1 MIIYEANETDFFNNG
16 LGTLPDATSA
26 LVTEERNGEF
36 VLDVIYPQQGLRSEL
51 LTKSRIIKA
60 DAGHELKDQR
70 FVIKKVTPTMDS
82 DGYIYLTVHAE
93 HVSYITADLGV
104 TPNLTLSGNATQA
117 LEQWQANLV
126 GGHPDIVVDSD
137 IISEHETNLDIT
149 KATNARQVLG
159 GVEGSIL
166 DTWGGEY
173 KFDNLHISLR
183 GQRGTTANTLISY
196 GRNLLTFE
204 QEDDITDTYT
214 SIYPY
219 ANVGLA
225 DGNNSKLVTVDGY
238 FVDSQYVD
246 RYPNRKLLPV
256 DFGSEFTDY
265 KIGSKPSESDTGI
278 YTTEAEIKKKLVELA
293 KQYIENNRI
302 GIPKVSTKITFADLS
317 KTSEYAPLEQVNL
330 CDIIPIRFEK
340 LGIDTTIKVTRVV
353 WNVLLDEYDS
363 IELGD
368 LRTTLGESISALES
382 KTTGLANA
390 VITAQS
396 TADNQNSIFRTN
408 GGTTEPVAKK
418 TGDLW
423 FKTDGDYQYMYQWD
437 GAVWREVV
445 NTKTTDDI
453 AKEVDQARVKMEEL
467 VKKAND
473 DTTIFRTEGQE
484 AAPTVKKKGD
494 LWFKADNGQTVMNE
508 WDGQKWHEIV
518 STKTTEDITKQV
530 EQAQADA
537 EALSSEVES
546 AKKQAQEAFAKAGFN
561 ADEINNVK
569 TATSEVTETL
579 TSTVRQTS
587 ELSESLKN
595 VASET
600 ASRYSTVSSELSGAR
615 DSLNAKA
622 SELASEVAS
631 NSANIT
637 KANSQLYS
645 QSEGL
650 AKVSQSATKME
661 QTMTDLSGRV
671 HTVET
676 TASETKE
683 ALADAKGNITTL
695 TKRADGTDTKIADA
709 QGRVQTLESRADN
722 WDLELSKKVDNTT
735 YNAGIQNL
743 GNQIN
748 LKANKSDLDGYA
760 TKAQLSVESDRI
772 TQQASAISSVT
783 TIANGA
789 NLKIDNLSFGGR
801 NLLDRSDG
809 QFVMGNGITN
819 TTWEN
824 GKAVLRYNS
833 ADVSRSSEILPQ
845 SADFGLQFP
854 VARGEQLTQSIY
866 LDTDANI
873 NFNNNFEF
881 SWFDFKDGHK
891 LVRANIDKIGQNTY
905 RLWGNYTWDK
915 NDSSN
920 LRIMDIANL
929 YKVVDFRNSGTYLAF
944 YHPQLELG
952 NKASDWSL
960 SQNDVQKL
968 ASKDTASQISQ
979 YNTGTV
985 QPIKGIANDALGKA
999 NTANNKIDGLK
1010 IGSRNLLKG
1019 TSDQFKTITAW
1030 GWMNAHTYSNYPY
1043 VDLSNFH
1050 TGDYLTYSVWVTNT
1064 SDVPIRAEIY
1074 CFDKNKGHT
1083 HTALSAVINPNNSN
1097 WLVVTMPIESN
1108 DRYARPSVITTSGQ
1122 IGSHIIRMREEMLTS
1137 GNVRLP
1143 WQPSDLDLPATIVT
1157 TVTETSNAKQII
1169 DSWGIHTEINSV
1181 KTETTGKIN
1190 EVNNWVSDVSGKVD
1204 NVNNKIDN
1212 LKVGGRNLL
1221 DNSSFAAVFDD
1232 STGFHTKWNLVNSGY
1247 ATWSFDSDV
1256 PFGSGGDRSLMVQI
1270 KSPGSDTARGI
1281 MYQSP
1286 IVKMNTEYTISFWAK
1301 ARANGMK
1308 IEVESNAKRAQFNL
1322 STSWQ
1327 KYEGV
1332 ITFQSDNRT
1341 LYIHNSQGGAVGQFL
1356 IFHPQLELGN
1366 KASDWSLSQNDVQKL
1381 ASKDTAS
1388 QISQYNTGTVQPIKG
1403 IANDALGKA
1412 NTANNKID
1420 GLKIGSRNLLKGTSD
1435 QFKTITAWGWMNAHT
1450 YSNYPYVDLS
1460 NFHTGDYLTYSV
1472 WVTNT
1477 SDVPIRAEIYC
1488 FDKNKGH
1495 THTALSAVINPN
1507 NSNWLVVT
1515 MPIESNDRYARPS
1528 VITTSGQI
1536 GSHIIRMRE
1545 EMLTLGNV
1553 RLPWQPSDLDLPD
1566 TIITT
1571 VTTTTNAKQI
1581 VDNSGIYSEVAKLV
1595 DTKVGG
1601 VTTQLNSYKHTVDD
1615 TGNKLRDVMGALK
1628 LDSNGNLTS
1637 NFNELIKT
1645 ASGVEERYTQLN
1657 GKIDG
1662 LGGGVNLARGTKRD
1676 LQNANVAGTWLF
1688 IGYNTSSY
1696 FNDLSSYQG
1705 KHITVRVWIERPTA
1719 DAWVQIYTNKG
1730 TIGGNHIKAGQSGYS
1745 TASGVIPT
1753 GITSWN
1759 IPIGGGAPTM
1769 SFGWKEFKIEL
1780 GEIATPWTPAFEDI
1794 STEISK
1800 TNETIKTV
1808 DGTVATVKNNLDKT
1822 KSIVTQ
1828 LSNLFG
1834 VNVGDSSISV
1844 TNGGVLVKGKQ
1855 ISIDGNTYIKD
1866 ASIDGAKIKSLDAG
1880 KITTGTLNAAKL
1892 NVINLNADS
1901 INAGT
1906 LSGAYLHITKDS
1918 YIDNASIDGAKIK
1931 SLDAGKITTGT
1942 LNAASVKVINLDANN
1957 IKTGTLSGNN
1967 LSLNLDDGTV
1977 SFKKGKIVS
1986 SNNKLILNI
1995 DDGSLAV
2002 GDASKR
2008 QGMMF
2013 NQGKMYMYDQGYF
2026 GNSTWNGNVYDWI
2039 LEMKKHPYAVLEY
2052 SSSFS
2057 GTSGSL
2063 FGGSGANFHSTS
2075 GVAIAYDKNVSQ
2087 TASAGTTSGIFDDW
2101 NPLDGHGVFINEN
2114 GIAMGAEDKLVSI
2127 VGGTSFRYG
2136 QQSIWNYKPTIL
2148 VGTNL
2153 WTDNVYDHG
2162 YNINK
2167 LTSDGSNIYMQASAL
2182 ITDTSAAIFNVKNGD
2197 VEFAIKGN
2205 DRNVIINA
2213 SGHTSNGLIVKG
2225 SQNITN
2231 WLGCQDLSV
2240 RGNKNSVV
2248 QTSQGW
2254 TKINAYE
2261 TAEYYFGDL
2270 GTAVTDD
2277 TSTVRIGI
2285 EPLFNETVNTDIPY
2299 QVFVTSYGEGYAW
2312 VAERGSNYFVIK
2324 SSVPN
2329 LEIGYEIKAKRKGY
2343 ENVRLEIDK
2352 HMEINK

>member
-1 MIIYEANETDFFNNG
+1 MIIYEANETDFFSNG

-51 LTKSRIIKA
+51 LTKNRIIKA

-126 GGHPDIVVDSD
+126 GGRPDVTVDSD

-166 DTWGGEY
+166 DVWGGEY

-256 DFGSEFTDY
+256 DFSSEFTDY

-278 YTTEAEIKKKLVELA
+278 YTTEAEIKKKLTELA

-408 GGTTEPVAKK
+408 GGTAEPVAKK

-437 GAVWREVV
+437 GAVWHEVV

-453 AKEVDQARVKMEEL
+453 TKEVD
-467 VKKAND
+467 KA
-473 DTTIFRTEGQE
+473 
-484 AAPTVKKKGD
+484 
-494 LWFKADNGQTVMNE
+494 KADAKV
-508 WDGQKWHEIV
+508 
-518 STKTTEDITKQV
+518 
-530 EQAQADA
+530 
-537 EALSSEVES
+537 LSSEVES

-561 ADEINNVK
+561 TDEISKVK
-569 TATSEVTETL
+569 TATSEVAETL
-579 TSTVRQTS
+579 TSTVRQAS

-615 DSLNAKA
+615 DSLTVRA

-695 TKRADGTDTKIADA
+695 TRRADGTDTKIADA
-709 QGRVQTLESRADN
+709 QGRVQTLERRADT

-783 TIANGA
+783 TIANEA
-789 NLKIDNLSFGGR
+789 NTRIDNLSFGGR

-809 QFVMGNGITN
+809 QFVMGYGITN

-824 GKAVLRYNS
+824 GKAVLRYNL
-833 ADVSRSSEILPQ
+833 ADVSLSSEILPQ
-845 SADFGLQFP
+845 NAAFSLQFP

-873 NFNNNFEF
+873 NFNNHFEF

-891 LVRANIDKIGQNTY
+891 FVRANIDKVGQNTY
-905 RLWGNYTWDK
+905 RLWGSYTWDK
-915 NDSSN
+915 DDSN
-920 LRIMDIANL
+920 LRIMDISNL

-944 YHPQLELG
+944 YHPQIE
-952 NKASDWSL
+952 KASRPSDYSL
-960 SQNDVQKL
+960 SQNDLQRL
-968 ASKDTASQISQ
+968 ASEDTASQINQ

-999 NTANNKIDGLK
+999 NNANDKIDGLR
-1010 IGSRNLLKG
+1010 IGGRNLLKG
-1019 TSDQFKTITAW
+1019 TSDQFKTISNS
-1030 GWMNAHTYSNYPY
+1030 GWMNAHTYSNYPF

-1050 TGDYLTYSVWVTNT
+1050 TGDYLTYSVWVHNT
-1064 SDVPIRAEIY
+1064 SDVPVRAEIY
-1074 CFDKNKGHT
+1074 CFDKNKAHT
-1083 HTALSAVINPNNSN
+1083 HTGNNYNDVINPGNSS
-1097 WLVVTMPIESN
+1097 WLVVTMRIESN
-1108 DRYARPSVITTSGQ
+1108 DWYARPSVITTLGQ
-1122 IGSHIIRMREEMLTS
+1122 AGSHTIEIREEMLTL

-1157 TVTETSNAKQII
+1157 TVTEVSNAQQII
-1169 DSWGIHTEINSV
+1169 NSSGIHTDINKV
-1181 KTETTGKIN
+1181 RTETTGKIDT
-1190 EVNNWVSDVSGKVD
+1190 VNSRVSDVSGRVD

-1221 DNSSFAAVFDD
+1221 NGSSTLKIVGQADSNVRDGTWRLSNFGNSTPLQNVTNELPPVVGATNTIKISPLTGAAQDKASLSKGTYTFSVWLK
-1232 STGFHTKWNLVNSGY
+1232 GTKGAKYHIQPFWNNTATYASSG
-1247 ATWSFDSDV
+1247 
-1256 PFGSGGDRSLMVQI
+1256 
-1270 KSPGSDTARGI
+1270 
-1281 MYQSP
+1281 
-1286 IVKMNTEYTISFWAK
+1286 E
-1301 ARANGMK
+1301 
-1308 IEVESNAKRAQFNL
+1308 
-1322 STSWQ
+1322 
-1327 KYEGV
+1327 
-1332 ITFQSDNRT
+1332 RT
-1341 LYIHNSQGGAVGQFL
+1341 LITSDWDRVSFTVDLKTDESVISTAYVYNHDNTNVLYMAA
-1356 IFHPQLELGN
+1356 PQLEKGN
-1366 KASDWSLSQNDVQKL
+1366 KPSDYSLSQNDLQRL
-1381 ASKDTAS
+1381 AHDDAAS
-1388 QISQYNTGTVQPIKG
+1388 QINASITPISTTVNQYTHTTDNL
-1403 IANDALGKA
+1403 ANKVTDIFK
-1412 NTANNKID
+1412 D
-1420 GLKIGSRNLLKGTSD
+1420 IGYD
-1435 QFKTITAWGWMNAHT
+1435 QEHHTFSEKFKTVVETAGGTKET
-1450 YSNYPYVDLS
+1450 Y
-1460 NFHTGDYLTYSV
+1460 
-1472 WVTNT
+1472 
-1477 SDVPIRAEIYC
+1477 RALE
-1488 FDKNKGH
+1488 
-1495 THTALSAVINPN
+1495 
-1507 NSNWLVVT
+1507 
-1515 MPIESNDRYARPS
+1515 
-1528 VITTSGQI
+1528 
-1536 GSHIIRMRE
+1536 
-1545 EMLTLGNV
+1545 
-1553 RLPWQPSDLDLPD
+1553 
-1566 TIITT
+1566 
-1571 VTTTTNAKQI
+1571 
-1581 VDNSGIYSEVAKLV
+1581 
-1595 DTKVGG
+1595 
-1601 VTTQLNSYKHTVDD
+1601 
-1615 TGNKLRDVMGALK
+1615 
-1628 LDSNGNLTS
+1628 
-1637 NFNELIKT
+1637 
-1645 ASGVEERYTQLN
+1645 

-1662 LGGGVNLARGTKRD
+1662 IVVGGKNLLDNSDGQLVMGYGIDNTTWTNGKATLTYNHDYSKTNKSSEILPQTGSRNQWYRVNKDEELTQSIIVETDATYNPNGVYQFTWFTSEFGHRLITANIDVLGTNKYRLWCSFKWDKDQSCNMRIMDIKNLTRV
-1676 LQNANVAGTWLF
+1676 LQ
-1688 IGYNTSSY
+1688 INTSGTYISFY
-1696 FNDLSSYQG
+1696 HPQVERGNKPSDWGMSDNDINKKIS
-1705 KHITVRVWIERPTA
+1705 
-1719 DAWVQIYTNKG
+1719 DAN
-1730 TIGGNHIKAGQSGYS
+1730 
-1745 TASGVIPT
+1745 AS
-1753 GITSWN
+1753 
-1759 IPIGGGAPTM
+1759 
-1769 SFGWKEFKIEL
+1769 
-1780 GEIATPWTPAFEDI
+1780 
-1794 STEISK
+1794 ISK

-1808 DGTVATVKNNLDKT
+1808 DGNVTTVKNSLDKT
-1822 KSIVTQ
+1822 KSVVTQ
-1828 LSNLFG
+1828 LANLFD
-1834 VNVGDSSISV
+1834 VTVGDSSISV
-1844 TNGGVLVKGKQ
+1844 TNNGVLVKGKQ
-1855 ISIDGNTYIKD
+1855 IHIDGQT
-1866 ASIDGAKIKSLDAG
+1866 
-1880 KITTGTLNAAKL
+1880 
-1892 NVINLNADS
+1892 V
-1901 INAGT
+1901 
-1906 LSGAYLHITKDS
+1906 
-1918 YIDNASIDGAKIK
+1918 IDNASIDGAKIK

-1942 LNAASVKVINLDANN
+1942 LNAAAVKVINLDANN

-1967 LSLNLDDGTV
+1967 LSLNLNDGTV
-1977 SFKKGKIVS
+1977 SFKKGMLSNSQGNFKID
-1986 SNNKLILNI
+1986 L
-1995 DDGSLAV
+1995 
-2002 GDASKR
+2002 
-2008 QGMMF
+2008 
-2013 NQGKMYMYDQGYF
+2013 NQGFISIKEPGKKNGILMDNGTFYLNDENGGLFGEIAFRPSYEMEFSASNIGELRILKDDYSKANNVSLEAKRN
-2026 GNSTWNGNVYDWI
+2026 GNSATTPSLWLQCNKNENESYFRLD
-2039 LEMKKHPYAVLEY
+2039 
-2052 SSSFS
+2052 S
-2057 GTSGSL
+2057 GRNSQLKTTTIIGKPNELSL
-2063 FGGSGANFHSTS
+2063 LSPKISIMSEETLVIHS
-2075 GVAIAYDKNVSQ
+2075 DKGLSL
-2087 TASAGTTSGIFDDW
+2087 TASEEMAI
-2101 NPLDGHGVFINEN
+2101 
-2114 GIAMGAEDKLVSI
+2114 
-2127 VGGTSFRYG
+2127 
-2136 QQSIWNYKPTIL
+2136 
-2148 VGTNL
+2148 
-2153 WTDNVYDHG
+2153 
-2162 YNINK
+2162 
-2167 LTSDGSNIYMQASAL
+2167 
-2182 ITDTSAAIFNVKNGD
+2182 SAAKGLRLNGVKYLSIDG
-2197 VEFAIKGN
+2197 G
-2205 DRNVIINA
+2205 
-2213 SGHTSNGLIVKG
+2213 
-2225 SQNITN
+2225 
-2231 WLGCQDLSV
+2231 LSV
-2240 RGNKNSVV
+2240 TGSKNAIV
-2248 QTSQGW
+2248 QTTAGW

-2352 HMEINK
+2352 HMEVNK

>member
-1 MIIYEANETDFFNNG
+1 MIIYEANETDFFSNG

-51 LTKSRIIKA
+51 LTKNRIIKA

-104 TPNLTLSGNATQA
+104 TPNLTLSGNAAQA

-126 GGHPDIVVDSD
+126 GGHPDITVDSD
-137 IISEHETNLDIT
+137 IISTHETHLDIT

-265 KIGSKPSESDTGI
+265 KIGSKPSESDSGI
-278 YTTEAEIKKKLVELA
+278 YTTEAEIKKKLTELA

-408 GGTTEPVAKK
+408 GGTAEPVAKK
-418 TGDLW
+418 VGDLW

-437 GAVWREVV
+437 GSVWHEVV

-453 AKEVDQARVKMEEL
+453 AKEVD
-467 VKKAND
+467 KA
-473 DTTIFRTEGQE
+473 
-484 AAPTVKKKGD
+484 K
-494 LWFKADNGQTVMNE
+494 
-508 WDGQKWHEIV
+508 
-518 STKTTEDITKQV
+518 
-530 EQAQADA
+530 ADA
-537 EALSSEVES
+537 EVLSSEVES

-561 ADEINNVK
+561 ADEISNVK

-579 TSTVRQTS
+579 TSTVRQAS

-600 ASRYSTVSSELSGAR
+600 ASRYSTVSSELSDAR
-615 DSLNAKA
+615 DSLTAKA
-622 SELASEVAS
+622 SELAKEVAS

-683 ALADAKGNITTL
+683 ALADANGNITTL

-709 QGRVQTLESRADN
+709 QGRVQTLESRADT

-789 NLKIDNLSFGGR
+789 NSKIDNLSFGGR
-801 NLLDRSDG
+801 NLLDRTKTLDKMEGNVSGGLRMSPSNINKGFYNGFTTSIVNAGQTSDYAEWG
-809 QFVMGNGITN
+809 VVVEPEETYTFSFYAKGERVDAFFYGPSNYIGVASSDVSS
-819 TTWEN
+819 
-824 GKAVLRYNS
+824 GGYRYNN
-833 ADVSRSSEILPQ
+833 D
-845 SADFGLQFP
+845 
-854 VARGEQLTQSIY
+854 
-866 LDTDANI
+866 
-873 NFNNNFEF
+873 
-881 SWFDFKDGHK
+881 DGHVNFSLTSEYKRYWVTWK
-891 LVRANIDKIGQNTY
+891 LKARTSDSQP
-905 RLWGNYTWDK
+905 LWKYVLLR
-915 NDSSN
+915 NDSGRGPSEV
-920 LRIMDIANL
+920 
-929 YKVVDFRNSGTYLAF
+929 YGW
-944 YHPQLELG
+944 QLEKG
-952 NKASDWSL
+952 TIPSDYSL
-960 SQNDVQKL
+960 SQNDLQRL
-968 ASKDTASQISQ
+968 ASENTASQIDQ
-979 YNTGTV
+979 YDTGTV

-999 NTANNKIDGLK
+999 NNANSKIDGLR
-1010 IGSRNLLKG
+1010 I
-1019 TSDQFKTITAW
+1019 
-1030 GWMNAHTYSNYPY
+1030 
-1043 VDLSNFH
+1043 
-1050 TGDYLTYSVWVTNT
+1050 
-1064 SDVPIRAEIY
+1064 
-1074 CFDKNKGHT
+1074 
-1083 HTALSAVINPNNSN
+1083 
-1097 WLVVTMPIESN
+1097 
-1108 DRYARPSVITTSGQ
+1108 
-1122 IGSHIIRMREEMLTS
+1122 
-1137 GNVRLP
+1137 
-1143 WQPSDLDLPATIVT
+1143 
-1157 TVTETSNAKQII
+1157 
-1169 DSWGIHTEINSV
+1169 
-1181 KTETTGKIN
+1181 
-1190 EVNNWVSDVSGKVD
+1190 
-1204 NVNNKIDN
+1204 
-1212 LKVGGRNLL
+1212 GGRNLL
-1221 DNSSFAAVFDD
+1221 KNSRGRFQPSGSKLDNFTVYKDTTAYLENGKTYTISAKAKDGLVFSSVHDPTKQSNKVTLWMVDAVWKYNIVVSDD
-1232 STGFHTKWNLVNSGY
+1232 KTDTVGTVFKWGSPTGTYQLRVNTYNADNSGY
-1247 ATWSFDSDV
+1247 AEF
-1256 PFGSGGDRSLMVQI
+1256 VQI
-1270 KSPGSDTARGI
+1270 QEGTRA
-1281 MYQSP
+1281 
-1286 IVKMNTEYTISFWAK
+1286 TE
-1301 ARANGMK
+1301 
-1308 IEVESNAKRAQFNL
+1308 
-1322 STSWQ
+1322 
-1327 KYEGV
+1327 
-1332 ITFQSDNRT
+1332 
-1341 LYIHNSQGGAVGQFL
+1341 
-1356 IFHPQLELGN
+1356 
-1366 KASDWSLSQNDVQKL
+1366 
-1381 ASKDTAS
+1381 
-1388 QISQYNTGTVQPIKG
+1388 
-1403 IANDALGKA
+1403 
-1412 NTANNKID
+1412 
-1420 GLKIGSRNLLKGTSD
+1420 
-1435 QFKTITAWGWMNAHT
+1435 
-1450 YSNYPYVDLS
+1450 
-1460 NFHTGDYLTYSV
+1460 
-1472 WVTNT
+1472 
-1477 SDVPIRAEIYC
+1477 
-1488 FDKNKGH
+1488 
-1495 THTALSAVINPN
+1495 
-1507 NSNWLVVT
+1507 
-1515 MPIESNDRYARPS
+1515 
-1528 VITTSGQI
+1528 
-1536 GSHIIRMRE
+1536 
-1545 EMLTLGNV
+1545 
-1553 RLPWQPSDLDLPD
+1553 WQPSDLDLPD
-1566 TIITT
+1566 TIVST

-1581 VDNSGIYSEVAKLV
+1581 VDSSGIYSEVTKLV
-1595 DTKVGG
+1595 DTKVGD

-1615 TGNKLRDVMGALK
+1615 TGKKLRDVMGTLK

-1645 ASGVEERYTQLN
+1645 ASGVEERYTQLS

-1662 LGGGVNLARGTKRD
+1662 LKVGGRNYLRESWVTNRNAPSATYDSNTKTWTVKLTADGGDAFGQGLRFTSAADRNLVIPYGQTAIISMEIKPEYNCQFGRDINNYPMSGSAWTGNDNDNRGESVVTP
-1676 LQNANVAGTWLF
+1676 
-1688 IGYNTSSY
+1688 GYNLIGGQWNKVSYTVANTSPK
-1696 FNDLSSYQG
+1696 N
-1705 KHITVRVWIERPTA
+1705 
-1719 DAWVQIYTNKG
+1719 TNKVDIYDSQSNFG
-1730 TIGGNHIKAGQSGYS
+1730 VMMKGQSKAQTVY
-1745 TASGVIPT
+1745 IRY
-1753 GITSWN
+1753 IMW
-1759 IPIGGGAPTM
+1759 
-1769 SFGWKEFKIEL
+1769 EL
-1780 GEIATPWTPAFEDI
+1780 
-1794 STEISK
+1794 
-1800 TNETIKTV
+1800 
-1808 DGTVATVKNNLDKT
+1808 GTVAGNYYPALEDTDATIQAVTSRVTTAEGTITQVKKVADGT

-1844 TNGGVLVKGKQ
+1844 TNNEVLVKGKQ
-1855 ISIDGNTYIKD
+1855 IHIDGQTV
-1866 ASIDGAKIKSLDAG
+1866 IDNGVIESAKIKSLDAG
-1880 KITTGTLNAAKL
+1880 KITTGTLNAA
-1892 NVINLNADS
+1892 N
-1901 INAGT
+1901 
-1906 LSGAYLHITKDS
+1906 
-1918 YIDNASIDGAKIK
+1918 
-1931 SLDAGKITTGT
+1931 
-1942 LNAASVKVINLDANN
+1942 VKVINLDANN
-1957 IKTGTLSGNN
+1957 IKSGTISGNN
-1967 LSLNLDDGTV
+1967 LSLNLDNGTV

-2002 GDASKR
+2002 GDASQR

-2026 GNSTWNGNVYDWI
+2026 GNSTWNGNVYDWM

-2057 GTSGSL
+2057 GTSGSI

-2087 TASAGTTSGIFDDW
+2087 TASAGTVSGIFDTW

-2136 QQSIWNYKPTIL
+2136 QYSIWNYKPTIL

-2162 YNINK
+2162 YNVNK
-2167 LTSDGSNIYMQASAL
+2167 MISDGPNIYMQASAL
-2182 ITDTSAAIFNVKNGD
+2182 ITDTSAAIFNVENGD
-2197 VEFAIKGN
+2197 VEFAIKSN

-2299 QVFVTSYGEGYAW
+2299 QVFVTSYGKGYAW

-2352 HMEINK
+2352 HMEVNKR

>member
-1 MIIYEANETDFFNNG
+1 MIIYEANETDFFSNG

-51 LTKSRIIKA
+51 LTKNRIIKA

-93 HVSYITADLGV
+93 HVSYITTDLGV

-126 GGHPDIVVDSD
+126 GGHPDITVDSD
-137 IISEHETNLDIT
+137 IISEHETSLDIT

-219 ANVGLA
+219 ASVGLA
-225 DGNNSKLVTVDGY
+225 DGNNSKLITVDGY

-256 DFGSEFTDY
+256 DFGSQFTDY
-265 KIGSKPSESDTGI
+265 KIGSKSSENDSGI

-293 KQYIENNRI
+293 KQYIENNRV

-382 KTTGLANA
+382 KTTGLASA

-408 GGTTEPVAKK
+408 GGTAEPVAKK
-418 TGDLW
+418 VGDLW

-437 GAVWREVV
+437 GAVWHEVV

-453 AKEVDQARVKMEEL
+453 AKEVD
-467 VKKAND
+467 KA
-473 DTTIFRTEGQE
+473 
-484 AAPTVKKKGD
+484 K
-494 LWFKADNGQTVMNE
+494 
-508 WDGQKWHEIV
+508 
-518 STKTTEDITKQV
+518 
-530 EQAQADA
+530 ADA

-546 AKKQAQEAFAKAGFN
+546 AKKQAQEAFTKAGFN
-561 ADEINNVK
+561 ADEISNVK

-579 TSTVRQTS
+579 TSTVRQAS

-622 SELASEVAS
+622 SELAKEVAS

-671 HTVET
+671 HIVET

-683 ALADAKGNITTL
+683 ALADAKGNITML

-709 QGRVQTLESRADN
+709 QGRVQTLESRADT

-748 LKANKSDLDGYA
+748 LKANKSDLTGYA

-783 TIANGA
+783 
-789 NLKIDNLSFGGR
+789 
-801 NLLDRSDG
+801 
-809 QFVMGNGITN
+809 M
-819 TTWEN
+819 
-824 GKAVLRYNS
+824 
-833 ADVSRSSEILPQ
+833 
-845 SADFGLQFP
+845 
-854 VARGEQLTQSIY
+854 
-866 LDTDANI
+866 
-873 NFNNNFEF
+873 
-881 SWFDFKDGHK
+881 
-891 LVRANIDKIGQNTY
+891 
-905 RLWGNYTWDK
+905 
-915 NDSSN
+915 
-920 LRIMDIANL
+920 
-929 YKVVDFRNSGTYLAF
+929 
-944 YHPQLELG
+944 
-952 NKASDWSL
+952 
-960 SQNDVQKL
+960 
-968 ASKDTASQISQ
+968 
-979 YNTGTV
+979 
-985 QPIKGIANDALGKA
+985 IANDALGRA
-999 NTANNKIDGLK
+999 NTANNKIDELR
-1010 IGSRNLLKG
+1010 I
-1019 TSDQFKTITAW
+1019 
-1030 GWMNAHTYSNYPY
+1030 
-1043 VDLSNFH
+1043 
-1050 TGDYLTYSVWVTNT
+1050 
-1064 SDVPIRAEIY
+1064 
-1074 CFDKNKGHT
+1074 
-1083 HTALSAVINPNNSN
+1083 
-1097 WLVVTMPIESN
+1097 
-1108 DRYARPSVITTSGQ
+1108 
-1122 IGSHIIRMREEMLTS
+1122 
-1137 GNVRLP
+1137 
-1143 WQPSDLDLPATIVT
+1143 
-1157 TVTETSNAKQII
+1157 
-1169 DSWGIHTEINSV
+1169 
-1181 KTETTGKIN
+1181 
-1190 EVNNWVSDVSGKVD
+1190 
-1204 NVNNKIDN
+1204 
-1212 LKVGGRNLL
+1212 GGRNLL
-1221 DNSSFAAVFDD
+1221 KNSRGRFQPNGSKLDNWAVYKDTTAYLENGKTYTISAKAKDGLVFSSVHDPTKQSNKVTLWMVDGTWKYNVIVSDDKTNTVGTVFKWGYP
-1232 STGFHTKWNLVNSGY
+1232 TGTYQLRVNTYNADNSGY
-1247 ATWSFDSDV
+1247 AE
-1256 PFGSGGDRSLMVQI
+1256 LVQI
-1270 KSPGSDTARGI
+1270 QEGTRA
-1281 MYQSP
+1281 
-1286 IVKMNTEYTISFWAK
+1286 TE
-1301 ARANGMK
+1301 
-1308 IEVESNAKRAQFNL
+1308 
-1322 STSWQ
+1322 
-1327 KYEGV
+1327 
-1332 ITFQSDNRT
+1332 
-1341 LYIHNSQGGAVGQFL
+1341 
-1356 IFHPQLELGN
+1356 
-1366 KASDWSLSQNDVQKL
+1366 
-1381 ASKDTAS
+1381 
-1388 QISQYNTGTVQPIKG
+1388 
-1403 IANDALGKA
+1403 
-1412 NTANNKID
+1412 
-1420 GLKIGSRNLLKGTSD
+1420 
-1435 QFKTITAWGWMNAHT
+1435 
-1450 YSNYPYVDLS
+1450 
-1460 NFHTGDYLTYSV
+1460 
-1472 WVTNT
+1472 
-1477 SDVPIRAEIYC
+1477 
-1488 FDKNKGH
+1488 
-1495 THTALSAVINPN
+1495 
-1507 NSNWLVVT
+1507 
-1515 MPIESNDRYARPS
+1515 
-1528 VITTSGQI
+1528 
-1536 GSHIIRMRE
+1536 
-1545 EMLTLGNV
+1545 
-1553 RLPWQPSDLDLPD
+1553 WQPSDLDLPD
-1566 TIITT
+1566 TIVST

-1581 VDNSGIYSEVAKLV
+1581 VDNSGIYSEVTKLV
-1595 DTKVGG
+1595 DTKVGD

-1615 TGNKLRDVMGALK
+1615 TGDKLKDVMGALK

-1637 NFNELIKT
+1637 SFNELIKT

-1662 LGGGVNLARGTKRD
+1662 LGGGINLASKTSKS
-1676 LQNANVAGTWLF
+1676 LQNANVTGTWLF
-1688 IGYNTSSY
+1688 IGHNTSSY
-1696 FNDLSSYQG
+1696 FNNLSSYQG
-1705 KHITVRVWIERPTA
+1705 KHITIRVWIEKPTA
-1719 DAWVQIYTNKG
+1719 DAWVQIWTDKK

-1753 GITSWN
+1753 GFTAWN
-1759 IPIGGGAPTM
+1759 IPIGGGAQTM
-1769 SFGWKEFKIEL
+1769 SFGWKELKIEL
-1780 GEIATPWTPAFEDI
+1780 GEVATPWTPAFEDI
-1794 STEISK
+1794 STEIAK

-1808 DGTVATVKNNLDKT
+1808 DGNVTTVKNNLDKT
-1822 KSIVTQ
+1822 KSVVTQ
-1828 LSNLFG
+1828 LANLFD
-1834 VNVGDSSISV
+1834 VTVGDSSISV

-1855 ISIDGNTYIKD
+1855 IHIDGQT
-1866 ASIDGAKIKSLDAG
+1866 
-1880 KITTGTLNAAKL
+1880 
-1892 NVINLNADS
+1892 V
-1901 INAGT
+1901 
-1906 LSGAYLHITKDS
+1906 
-1918 YIDNASIDGAKIK
+1918 IDNASIDGAKIK

-1942 LNAASVKVINLDANN
+1942 LNAANVKVINLDANN

-2002 GDASKR
+2002 GDASQR

-2026 GNSTWNGNVYDWI
+2026 GNSTWNGGVYDWM

-2057 GTSGSL
+2057 GASGSL

-2075 GVAIAYDKNVSQ
+2075 GVAIAYDKNISQ
-2087 TASAGTTSGIFDDW
+2087 TASAGTTSGIFDNW
-2101 NPLDGHGVFINEN
+2101 NPMDGHGVFINEN

-2136 QQSIWNYKPTIL
+2136 QQSIWNFKPTIL

-2205 DRNVIINA
+2205 DKNVIINA

-2248 QTSQGW
+2248 RTSQGW

-2270 GTAVTDD
+2270 GTAITDD

-2285 EPLFNETVNTDIPY
+2285 EPLFNETVNTNIPY
-2299 QVFVTSYGEGYAW
+2299 QVFVTSYGKGYAW

-2352 HMEINK
+2352 HMEVNK

>member
-1 MIIYEANETDFFNNG
+1 MIIYEANETNFFSNG

-51 LTKSRIIKA
+51 LTKNRIIKA

-117 LEQWQANLV
+117 LEQWRANLV

-246 RYPNRKLLPV
+246 HYPNRKLLPV

-265 KIGSKPSESDTGI
+265 KIGTKPSESDTGI
-278 YTTEAEIKKKLVELA
+278 YTTEAEIKKKLTELA

-408 GGTTEPVAKK
+408 GDTAEPVAKK
-418 TGDLW
+418 VGDLW

-437 GAVWREVV
+437 GAVWHEVV
-445 NTKTTDDI
+445 NTKTADDI
-453 AKEVDQARVKMEEL
+453 AKEVD
-467 VKKAND
+467 KA
-473 DTTIFRTEGQE
+473 
-484 AAPTVKKKGD
+484 
-494 LWFKADNGQTVMNE
+494 KADAKV
-508 WDGQKWHEIV
+508 
-518 STKTTEDITKQV
+518 
-530 EQAQADA
+530 
-537 EALSSEVES
+537 LSSEVES
-546 AKKQAQEAFAKAGFN
+546 AKKQAQEAFAKADFN
-561 ADEINNVK
+561 ADEISNVK

-579 TSTVRQTS
+579 TSTVRQAS

-600 ASRYSTVSSELSGAR
+600 TSRYSTVSSELSGAR
-615 DSLNAKA
+615 NSLNAKA
-622 SELASEVAS
+622 SELAKEVAS

-650 AKVSQSATKME
+650 AKVSQSATKIE

-709 QGRVQTLESRADN
+709 QGRVQTLESRADT

-735 YNAGIQNL
+735 YNAGIRNL

-748 LKANKSDLDGYA
+748 LKANKSDLNGYA

-789 NLKIDNLSFGGR
+789 NSKIDNLSFGGR
-801 NLLDRSDG
+801 NLLDRSKTLDRIENTINGGLLQVAPKKGSYNGFTTAIVDKG
-809 QFVMGNGITN
+809 QTN
-819 TTWEN
+819 SY
-824 GKAVLRYNS
+824 AVWGVVVEPEETYTFSFYAKGERVDAFFYGPSNYIGVAS
-833 ADVSRSSEILPQ
+833 SDVSSGGYSHDE
-845 SADFGLQFP
+845 
-854 VARGEQLTQSIY
+854 V
-866 LDTDANI
+866 
-873 NFNNNFEF
+873 
-881 SWFDFKDGHK
+881 DGHVYFNLTSEFKRYWVTWK
-891 LVRANIDKIGQNTY
+891 LKARTSDSQP
-905 RLWGNYTWDK
+905 LWKYVLLR
-915 NDSSN
+915 NDSGRGPSEV
-920 LRIMDIANL
+920 
-929 YKVVDFRNSGTYLAF
+929 YGW
-944 YHPQLELG
+944 QLE
-952 NKASDWSL
+952 KASRPSDYSL
-960 SQNDVQKL
+960 SQNDLQRL
-968 ASKDTASQISQ
+968 ASEDTASQINQ

-999 NTANNKIDGLK
+999 NSANDKIDGLK
-1010 IGSRNLLKG
+1010 IGGRNYLRESWVANRNAQSATYDSNTKTWTVKLTAGGGDGYGQGLQFTSAANRNLVIPYG
-1019 TSDQFKTITAW
+1019 QTAIISMEIKPEYNCRF
-1030 GWMNAHTYSNYPY
+1030 GWDINNYPMSGSAWTRN
-1043 VDLSNFH
+1043 DNDNR
-1050 TGDYLTYSVWVTNT
+1050 GESVVSPGYNLIGGQWNKVSYTVANT
-1064 SDVPIRAEIY
+1064 SPKNTNKVDIYDSQSTFGIVMKNQSKAQTVYIRYIMWELGTIA
-1074 CFDKNKGHT
+1074 
-1083 HTALSAVINPNNSN
+1083 
-1097 WLVVTMPIESN
+1097 
-1108 DRYARPSVITTSGQ
+1108 
-1122 IGSHIIRMREEMLTS
+1122 
-1137 GNVRLP
+1137 GNYY
-1143 WQPSDLDLPATIVT
+1143 PSDLDLPDTIVT
-1157 TVTETSNAKQII
+1157 TVTETSNAQQII
-1169 DSWGIHTEINSV
+1169 NSSGIH
-1181 KTETTGKIN
+1181 
-1190 EVNNWVSDVSGKVD
+1190 
-1204 NVNNKIDN
+1204 
-1212 LKVGGRNLL
+1212 
-1221 DNSSFAAVFDD
+1221 
-1232 STGFHTKWNLVNSGY
+1232 
-1247 ATWSFDSDV
+1247 
-1256 PFGSGGDRSLMVQI
+1256 
-1270 KSPGSDTARGI
+1270 
-1281 MYQSP
+1281 
-1286 IVKMNTEYTISFWAK
+1286 
-1301 ARANGMK
+1301 
-1308 IEVESNAKRAQFNL
+1308 
-1322 STSWQ
+1322 
-1327 KYEGV
+1327 
-1332 ITFQSDNRT
+1332 
-1341 LYIHNSQGGAVGQFL
+1341 
-1356 IFHPQLELGN
+1356 
-1366 KASDWSLSQNDVQKL
+1366 
-1381 ASKDTAS
+1381 
-1388 QISQYNTGTVQPIKG
+1388 
-1403 IANDALGKA
+1403 
-1412 NTANNKID
+1412 
-1420 GLKIGSRNLLKGTSD
+1420 
-1435 QFKTITAWGWMNAHT
+1435 
-1450 YSNYPYVDLS
+1450 
-1460 NFHTGDYLTYSV
+1460 
-1472 WVTNT
+1472 
-1477 SDVPIRAEIYC
+1477 
-1488 FDKNKGH
+1488 
-1495 THTALSAVINPN
+1495 
-1507 NSNWLVVT
+1507 
-1515 MPIESNDRYARPS
+1515 
-1528 VITTSGQI
+1528 
-1536 GSHIIRMRE
+1536 
-1545 EMLTLGNV
+1545 
-1553 RLPWQPSDLDLPD
+1553 
-1566 TIITT
+1566 
-1571 VTTTTNAKQI
+1571 
-1581 VDNSGIYSEVAKLV
+1581 SEVTKLV

-1601 VTTQLNSYKHTVDD
+1601 VTTQLETYKRNVDD

-1657 GKIDG
+1657 SKIDG
-1662 LGGGVNLARGTKRD
+1662 IVVGGKNLLDG
-1676 LQNANVAGTWLF
+1676 
-1688 IGYNTSSY
+1688 
-1696 FNDLSSYQG
+1696 
-1705 KHITVRVWIERPTA
+1705 TA
-1719 DAWVQIYTNKG
+1719 DFNSNYWYAANGSAKILDINGKKAVWSLANWEGRRYKG
-1730 TIGGNHIKAGQSGYS
+1730 TIQLEPDTDYTVSVYVRVNGKDGSGLSLGFYCNLDGNGD
-1745 TASGVIPT
+1745 
-1753 GITSWN
+1753 
-1759 IPIGGGAPTM
+1759 
-1769 SFGWKEFKIEL
+1769 SFGLFNL
-1780 GEIATPWTPAFEDI
+1780 GTL
-1794 STEISK
+1794 STEWKRVSLKWHNDNHHEMTIPRVEWSGDFTTGLGSAFTSELQLEKGNKPSDWGMSDNDIKQKVADANASIAK

-1808 DGTVATVKNNLDKT
+1808 DGNVTTVKNNLDKT
-1822 KSIVTQ
+1822 KSVVSQ
-1828 LSNLFG
+1828 LANLFD
-1834 VNVGDSSISV
+1834 VTVGDSSISV
-1844 TNGGVLVKGKQ
+1844 ANGGVLVKGKR
-1855 ISIDGNTYIKD
+1855 IHIDGQT
-1866 ASIDGAKIKSLDAG
+1866 
-1880 KITTGTLNAAKL
+1880 
-1892 NVINLNADS
+1892 V
-1901 INAGT
+1901 
-1906 LSGAYLHITKDS
+1906 
-1918 YIDNASIDGAKIK
+1918 IDNASIDGAKIK

-1942 LNAASVKVINLDANN
+1942 LNAAAVKVINLDANN
-1957 IKTGTLSGNN
+1957 IKSGTISGNN

-2002 GDASKR
+2002 GDASQR

-2026 GNSTWNGNVYDWI
+2026 GNSTWNRNVYDWM

-2057 GTSGSL
+2057 GASGSL

-2075 GVAIAYDKNVSQ
+2075 GVAISYDKDINVA
-2087 TASAGTTSGIFDDW
+2087 ASAGNVSGIFDDW
-2101 NPLDGHGVFINEN
+2101 NPMNGHGVFVNEN
-2114 GIAMGAEDKLVSI
+2114 GIAMGAEGKLVSI
-2127 VGGTSFRYG
+2127 VGGTSFRYSQHG
-2136 QQSIWNYKPTIL
+2136 IWNFKPTIL

-2167 LTSDGSNIYMQASAL
+2167 MISDGPNIYMQASAL
-2182 ITDTSAAIFNVKNGD
+2182 ITDTSAAIFNVENGD

-2213 SGHTSNGLIVKG
+2213 SGHTNNGLIVKG

-2248 QTSQGW
+2248 QTTAGW

-2299 QVFVTSYGEGYAW
+2299 QVFVTSYGKGYAW

-2352 HMEINK
+2352 HMEVNKQ

>member
-1 MIIYEANETDFFNNG
+1 MIIYEANETDFFSNG

-51 LTKSRIIKA
+51 LTKNRIIKA

-93 HVSYITADLGV
+93 HVSYITADLSV
-104 TPNLTLSGNATQA
+104 TPNLTLSGNASQA

-126 GGHPDIVVDSD
+126 GGHPDITVDSD
-137 IISEHETNLDIT
+137 IISTHETSLDIT

-219 ANVGLA
+219 ANVSLA

-278 YTTEAEIKKKLVELA
+278 YTTEAEIKKKLTELA
-293 KQYIENNRI
+293 KHYIENNRV

-408 GGTTEPVAKK
+408 GNTAEPVARK

-437 GAVWREVV
+437 GSVWHEVV

-453 AKEVDQARVKMEEL
+453 AKQVD
-467 VKKAND
+467 KA
-473 DTTIFRTEGQE
+473 
-484 AAPTVKKKGD
+484 K
-494 LWFKADNGQTVMNE
+494 
-508 WDGQKWHEIV
+508 
-518 STKTTEDITKQV
+518 
-530 EQAQADA
+530 ADA
-537 EALSSEVES
+537 EVLSSKVES

-561 ADEINNVK
+561 ADEISNVK

-579 TSTVRQTS
+579 TSTVRQAS
-587 ELSESLKN
+587 ELSESLKT

-615 DSLNAKA
+615 NSLNAKA
-622 SELASEVAS
+622 SELAKEVAS
-631 NSANIT
+631 NSASIT

-661 QTMTDLSGRV
+661 QTMTDLSSRV

-683 ALADAKGNITTL
+683 ALTDAKGNITTL

-709 QGRVQTLESRADN
+709 QGRVQTLESRAGK
-722 WDLELSKKVDNTT
+722 WDLELSKKVDNAT

-760 TKAQLSVESDRI
+760 TKAQLSVESGRI
-772 TQQASAISSVT
+772 TQQAGEIVT
-783 TIANGA
+783 V
-789 NLKIDNLSFGGR
+789 R
-801 NLLDRSDG
+801 NL
-809 QFVMGNGITN
+809 
-819 TTWEN
+819 
-824 GKAVLRYNS
+824 ANS
-833 ADVSRSSEILPQ
+833 
-845 SADFGLQFP
+845 
-854 VARGEQLTQSIY
+854 
-866 LDTDANI
+866 
-873 NFNNNFEF
+873 
-881 SWFDFKDGHK
+881 
-891 LVRANIDKIGQNTY
+891 
-905 RLWGNYTWDK
+905 
-915 NDSSN
+915 
-920 LRIMDIANL
+920 
-929 YKVVDFRNSGTYLAF
+929 
-944 YHPQLELG
+944 
-952 NKASDWSL
+952 
-960 SQNDVQKL
+960 
-968 ASKDTASQISQ
+968 
-979 YNTGTV
+979 
-985 QPIKGIANDALGKA
+985 
-999 NTANNKIDGLK
+999 ANNKIDGLR
-1010 IGSRNLLKG
+1010 I
-1019 TSDQFKTITAW
+1019 
-1030 GWMNAHTYSNYPY
+1030 
-1043 VDLSNFH
+1043 
-1050 TGDYLTYSVWVTNT
+1050 
-1064 SDVPIRAEIY
+1064 
-1074 CFDKNKGHT
+1074 
-1083 HTALSAVINPNNSN
+1083 
-1097 WLVVTMPIESN
+1097 
-1108 DRYARPSVITTSGQ
+1108 
-1122 IGSHIIRMREEMLTS
+1122 
-1137 GNVRLP
+1137 
-1143 WQPSDLDLPATIVT
+1143 
-1157 TVTETSNAKQII
+1157 
-1169 DSWGIHTEINSV
+1169 
-1181 KTETTGKIN
+1181 
-1190 EVNNWVSDVSGKVD
+1190 
-1204 NVNNKIDN
+1204 
-1212 LKVGGRNLL
+1212 GGRNLL
-1221 DNSSFAAVFDD
+1221 KNSDTMDGWHRNQLWTKLSDTRKGCAIWQYTNGRWNGLSTWVYVEKGEIYTFSVDARLVDRDSVPAHMYIELNVDNENGYNKATIRYENSSYARHEDTPNLSKEWKRHKVTFVVTSNGYVRPRIETDD
-1232 STGFHTKWNLVNSGY
+1232 Y
-1247 ATWSFDSDV
+1247 AT
-1256 PFGSGGDRSLMVQI
+1256 L
-1270 KSPGSDTARGI
+1270 
-1281 MYQSP
+1281 
-1286 IVKMNTEYTISFWAK
+1286 
-1301 ARANGMK
+1301 
-1308 IEVESNAKRAQFNL
+1308 
-1322 STSWQ
+1322 
-1327 KYEGV
+1327 
-1332 ITFQSDNRT
+1332 
-1341 LYIHNSQGGAVGQFL
+1341 
-1356 IFHPQLELGN
+1356 
-1366 KASDWSLSQNDVQKL
+1366 
-1381 ASKDTAS
+1381 
-1388 QISQYNTGTVQPIKG
+1388 QIS
-1403 IANDALGKA
+1403 
-1412 NTANNKID
+1412 
-1420 GLKIGSRNLLKGTSD
+1420 
-1435 QFKTITAWGWMNAHT
+1435 
-1450 YSNYPYVDLS
+1450 
-1460 NFHTGDYLTYSV
+1460 
-1472 WVTNT
+1472 
-1477 SDVPIRAEIYC
+1477 
-1488 FDKNKGH
+1488 
-1495 THTALSAVINPN
+1495 
-1507 NSNWLVVT
+1507 
-1515 MPIESNDRYARPS
+1515 RPKL
-1528 VITTSGQI
+1528 
-1536 GSHIIRMRE
+1536 E
-1545 EMLTLGNV
+1545 EGNV
-1553 RLPWQPSDLDLPD
+1553 ATPWQPSDLDLPD
-1566 TIITT
+1566 TIVST

-1581 VDNSGIYSEVAKLV
+1581 VDKSGIYSEVTKLV
-1595 DTKVGG
+1595 DTKVGN
-1601 VTTQLNSYKHTVDD
+1601 VTTQLDSYKHTVDD
-1615 TGNKLRDVMGALK
+1615 TGDKLRDVMGALK

-1662 LGGGVNLARGTKRD
+1662 IVVGGKNLLDGTSD
-1676 LQNANVAGTWLF
+1676 FNSDYWYAANGSATLMD
-1688 IGYNTSSY
+1688 IN
-1696 FNDLSSYQG
+1696 G
-1705 KHITVRVWIERPTA
+1705 KKAVRSLANWEGRR
-1719 DAWVQIYTNKG
+1719 YKG
-1730 TIGGNHIKAGQSGYS
+1730 TIQLEPDTDYTVSVYARVNGKDGSGLKLWFFCNLDGNSYDFAFSD
-1745 TASGVIPT
+1745 
-1753 GITSWN
+1753 
-1759 IPIGGGAPTM
+1759 
-1769 SFGWKEFKIEL
+1769 L
-1780 GEIATPWTPAFEDI
+1780 GTL
-1794 STEISK
+1794 STEWKRVSLKWHNNNHREMTIPRVEWSGDFTTGLGSGFTSELQIEKGNKPSDWGMSDNDINKKISDANASIAK

-1808 DGTVATVKNNLDKT
+1808 DGNVTTVKNNLDKT
-1822 KSIVTQ
+1822 KSVVSQ
-1828 LSNLFG
+1828 LANLFD
-1834 VNVGDSSISV
+1834 VTVGDSSISV
-1844 TNGGVLVKGKQ
+1844 TNGGVLVKGKR
-1855 ISIDGNTYIKD
+1855 IHIDGQ
-1866 ASIDGAKIKSLDAG
+1866 
-1880 KITTGTLNAAKL
+1880 TL
-1892 NVINLNADS
+1892 
-1901 INAGT
+1901 
-1906 LSGAYLHITKDS
+1906 
-1918 YIDNASIDGAKIK
+1918 IDNASIDGAKIK

-1942 LNAASVKVINLDANN
+1942 LNAGKLNVINLNANS

-1977 SFKKGKIVS
+1977 SFKKGRIVS

-2002 GDASKR
+2002 GDASQR

-2013 NQGKMYMYDQGYF
+2013 NQGKMYLYDQGYF
-2026 GNSTWNGNVYDWI
+2026 GNSTWNGNVYDWM

-2057 GTSGSL
+2057 GTNGNIFGS
-2063 FGGSGANFHSTS
+2063 SGANFHSTS

-2087 TASAGTTSGIFDDW
+2087 TASAGTVSGIFDEW
-2101 NPLDGHGVFINEN
+2101 NPLNGHGVFINEN

-2127 VGGTSFRYG
+2127 VGGTSFRYSQNG
-2136 QQSIWNYKPTIL
+2136 IWNYKPTIL

-2153 WTDNVYDHG
+2153 WTDNVYDNG
-2162 YNINK
+2162 YNVNK
-2167 LTSDGSNIYMQASAL
+2167 MISDGPNIYMQASAL
-2182 ITDTSAAIFNVKNGD
+2182 ITDTSAAIFNVENGD

-2205 DRNVIINA
+2205 GKSVVINA
-2213 SGHTSNGLIVKG
+2213 SGHTNNGLVVKG

-2248 QTSQGW
+2248 KTTAGW

-2270 GTAVTDD
+2270 GTAITDD

-2299 QVFVTSYGEGYAW
+2299 QVFVTPYGEGYAW

-2343 ENVRLEIDK
+2343 ENVRLEIDE
-2352 HMEINK
+2352 HMEVNKQ

>member
-1 MIIYEANETDFFNNG
+1 MIIYEANETDFFSNG

-51 LTKSRIIKA
+51 LTKNRIIKA

-70 FVIKKVTPTMDS
+70 FVIKKVTPAMDS

-166 DTWGGEY
+166 DVWGGEY

-219 ANVGLA
+219 ANIGLA

-256 DFGSEFTDY
+256 DFTSEFTDY

-278 YTTEAEIKKKLVELA
+278 YTTEAEIKKKLTELA

-382 KTTGLANA
+382 KTAGLANA

-408 GGTTEPVAKK
+408 GGTAEPVAKK

-437 GAVWREVV
+437 GSVWHEVV

-453 AKEVDQARVKMEEL
+453 AKEVDK
-467 VKKAND
+467 
-473 DTTIFRTEGQE
+473 
-484 AAPTVKKKGD
+484 
-494 LWFKADNGQTVMNE
+494 
-508 WDGQKWHEIV
+508 
-518 STKTTEDITKQV
+518 TK
-530 EQAQADA
+530 ADA

-561 ADEINNVK
+561 ADEISNVK
-569 TATSEVTETL
+569 TATSEVSETL
-579 TSTVRQTS
+579 TSTVRQAS

-600 ASRYSTVSSELSGAR
+600 ASRYSTVSSELSGTR
-615 DSLNAKA
+615 NSLNAKA

-709 QGRVQTLESRADN
+709 QGRVQTLESRADS
-722 WDLELSKKVDNTT
+722 WDLKLSKKVDNTT

-760 TKAQLSVESDRI
+760 TKAQLSVESGRI
-772 TQQASAISSVT
+772 TQQASAISSAT
-783 TIANGA
+783 TIANNA
-789 NLKIDNLSFGGR
+789 NSKIDGLRIGGR
-801 NLLDRSDG
+801 NLLKNSRGRFQPSGSKLDNFTVYKD
-809 QFVMGNGITN
+809 
-819 TTWEN
+819 TTAYLEN
-824 GKAVLRYNS
+824 GKTYTISAKAKDGLVFSSVHEPTKQSNKIVLWMVDTVWRYNVI
-833 ADVSRSSEILPQ
+833 VSDNKTDTVGTVFKWGYPT
-845 SADFGLQFP
+845 DTY
-854 VARGEQLTQSIY
+854 QLR
-866 LDTDANI
+866 
-873 NFNNNFEF
+873 
-881 SWFDFKDGHK
+881 
-891 LVRANIDKIGQNTY
+891 VNTY
-905 RLWGNYTWDK
+905 NAD
-915 NDSSN
+915 
-920 LRIMDIANL
+920 
-929 YKVVDFRNSGTYLAF
+929 NSGYAEF
-944 YHPQLELG
+944 
-952 NKASDWSL
+952 
-960 SQNDVQKL
+960 VQI
-968 ASKDTASQISQ
+968 QE
-979 YNTGTV
+979 GT
-985 QPIKGIANDALGKA
+985 
-999 NTANNKIDGLK
+999 
-1010 IGSRNLLKG
+1010 
-1019 TSDQFKTITAW
+1019 
-1030 GWMNAHTYSNYPY
+1030 
-1043 VDLSNFH
+1043 
-1050 TGDYLTYSVWVTNT
+1050 
-1064 SDVPIRAEIY
+1064 RATE
-1074 CFDKNKGHT
+1074 
-1083 HTALSAVINPNNSN
+1083 
-1097 WLVVTMPIESN
+1097 
-1108 DRYARPSVITTSGQ
+1108 
-1122 IGSHIIRMREEMLTS
+1122 
-1137 GNVRLP
+1137 
-1143 WQPSDLDLPATIVT
+1143 WQPSDLDLPDTIVS
-1157 TVTETSNAKQII
+1157 TVTEVSNAQQII
-1169 DSWGIHTEINSV
+1169 NSSGIHTDINKV
-1181 KTETTGKIN
+1181 RTETTGKIDT
-1190 EVNNWVSDVSGKVD
+1190 VNSRVSDV
-1204 NVNNKIDN
+1204 NNKVDN
-1212 LKVGGRNLL
+1212 LKVGGTNLL
-1221 DNSSFAAVFDD
+1221 DNSSFAAIFDD
-1232 STGFHTKWNLVNSGY
+1232 STGFHTKWYLVNSGY

-1256 PFGSGGDRSLMVQI
+1256 PFSAGDDRSLMVLI
-1270 KSPGSDTARGI
+1270 KSAGSDAARGI

-1286 IVKMNTEYTISFWAK
+1286 IVKANTEYTISFWAK

-1308 IEVESNAKRAQFNL
+1308 IEVESNAKRVQFNL
-1322 STSWQ
+1322 STSWRR
-1327 KYEGV
+1327 YEGV
-1332 ITFQSDNRT
+1332 ITFQSDNRA
-1341 LYIHNSQGGAVGQFL
+1341 LYIHNWQDGAVGQFL

-1366 KASDWSLSQNDVQKL
+1366 KASDWSMSQNDAQKL
-1381 ASKDTAS
+1381 ANKNAAS
-1388 QISQYNTGTVQPIKG
+1388 QINTFNTNNITPIKQTVTQYTNKTDELAG
-1403 IANDALGKA
+1403 SVTHFMGAIGYDGK
-1412 NTANNKID
+1412 NFTDK
-1420 GLKIGSRNLLKGTSD
+1420 
-1435 QFKTITAWGWMNAHT
+1435 FKTVVETAGGTKET
-1450 YSNYPYVDLS
+1450 Y
-1460 NFHTGDYLTYSV
+1460 
-1472 WVTNT
+1472 
-1477 SDVPIRAEIYC
+1477 
-1488 FDKNKGH
+1488 K
-1495 THTALSAVINPN
+1495 AL
-1507 NSNWLVVT
+1507 
-1515 MPIESNDRYARPS
+1515 E
-1528 VITTSGQI
+1528 
-1536 GSHIIRMRE
+1536 
-1545 EMLTLGNV
+1545 
-1553 RLPWQPSDLDLPD
+1553 
-1566 TIITT
+1566 
-1571 VTTTTNAKQI
+1571 
-1581 VDNSGIYSEVAKLV
+1581 
-1595 DTKVGG
+1595 
-1601 VTTQLNSYKHTVDD
+1601 
-1615 TGNKLRDVMGALK
+1615 
-1628 LDSNGNLTS
+1628 
-1637 NFNELIKT
+1637 
-1645 ASGVEERYTQLN
+1645 

-1662 LGGGVNLARGTKRD
+1662 LGGGVNLLKGTSRD
-1676 LQNANVAGTWLF
+1676 LQQKST
-1688 IGYNTSSY
+1688 T
-1696 FNDLSSYQG
+1696 NDWVKLPYATNFFKSIYPLDNFTA
-1705 KHITVRVWIERPTA
+1705 KAWIEKP
-1719 DAWVQIYTNKG
+1719 NKDSWLQAYV
-1730 TIGGNHIKAGQSGYS
+1730 GGNGLFKGNVIKAGQSGYS
-1745 TASGVIPT
+1745 EVHGTLNKEITGANLVIGAGDGV
-1753 GITSWN
+1753 SV
-1759 IPIGGGAPTM
+1759 
-1769 SFGWKEFKIEL
+1769 SLSWKELKLEK
-1780 GEIATPWTPAFEDI
+1780 GTVATPWTPAFEDI
-1794 STEISK
+1794 STEIAK

-1808 DGTVATVKNNLDKT
+1808 DGNVTTVKNNLDKT
-1822 KSIVTQ
+1822 KSVVTQ
-1828 LSNLFG
+1828 LANLFN
-1834 VNVGDSSISV
+1834 VTVGDSSVSV

-1855 ISIDGNTYIKD
+1855 VHIDGQT
-1866 ASIDGAKIKSLDAG
+1866 
-1880 KITTGTLNAAKL
+1880 
-1892 NVINLNADS
+1892 V
-1901 INAGT
+1901 
-1906 LSGAYLHITKDS
+1906 
-1918 YIDNASIDGAKIK
+1918 IDNASIDGAKIK

-1957 IKTGTLSGNN
+1957 IKSGTISGNN

-2002 GDASKR
+2002 GDASQR

-2026 GNSTWNGNVYDWI
+2026 GNSTWNGNVYDWM

-2057 GTSGSL
+2057 GASGSL

-2075 GVAIAYDKNVSQ
+2075 GVAIAYDKDINVA
-2087 TASAGTTSGIFDDW
+2087 ASAGNVSGIFDDW
-2101 NPLDGHGVFINEN
+2101 NPMNGHGVFVNEN
-2114 GIAMGAEDKLVSI
+2114 GIAMGADNKLVSI
-2127 VGGTSFRYG
+2127 VGGTSFKYS
-2136 QQSIWNYKPTIL
+2136 QQGIWNFKPTIL

-2167 LTSDGSNIYMQASAL
+2167 LTSDGPNIYMQASAL
-2182 ITDTSAAIFNVKNGD
+2182 ITDTSAAIFNVENGD
-2197 VEFAIKGN
+2197 VEFAIKG
-2205 DRNVIINA
+2205 DGKSVVINS
-2213 SGHTSNGLIVKG
+2213 SGHTNNGLVVKG

-2248 QTSQGW
+2248 QTGQGW

-2352 HMEINK
+2352 HMEVNKQ

>member
-944 YHPQLELG
+944 YHPQIERSSRP
-952 NKASDWSL
+952 SDYSL
-960 SQNDVQKL
+960 SQNDLQRL
-968 ASKDTASQISQ
+968 ASE
-979 YNTGTV
+979 N
-985 QPIKGIANDALGKA
+985 
-999 NTANNKIDGLK
+999 
-1010 IGSRNLLKG
+1010 
-1019 TSDQFKTITAW
+1019 
-1030 GWMNAHTYSNYPY
+1030 
-1043 VDLSNFH
+1043 
-1050 TGDYLTYSVWVTNT
+1050 
-1064 SDVPIRAEIY
+1064 
-1074 CFDKNKGHT
+1074 
-1083 HTALSAVINPNNSN
+1083 
-1097 WLVVTMPIESN
+1097 
-1108 DRYARPSVITTSGQ
+1108 
-1122 IGSHIIRMREEMLTS
+1122 
-1137 GNVRLP
+1137 
-1143 WQPSDLDLPATIVT
+1143 
-1157 TVTETSNAKQII
+1157 
-1169 DSWGIHTEINSV
+1169 
-1181 KTETTGKIN
+1181 
-1190 EVNNWVSDVSGKVD
+1190 
-1204 NVNNKIDN
+1204 
-1212 LKVGGRNLL
+1212 
-1221 DNSSFAAVFDD
+1221 
-1232 STGFHTKWNLVNSGY
+1232 
-1247 ATWSFDSDV
+1247 
-1256 PFGSGGDRSLMVQI
+1256 
-1270 KSPGSDTARGI
+1270 
-1281 MYQSP
+1281 
-1286 IVKMNTEYTISFWAK
+1286 
-1301 ARANGMK
+1301 
-1308 IEVESNAKRAQFNL
+1308 
-1322 STSWQ
+1322 
-1327 KYEGV
+1327 
-1332 ITFQSDNRT
+1332 
-1341 LYIHNSQGGAVGQFL
+1341 
-1356 IFHPQLELGN
+1356 
-1366 KASDWSLSQNDVQKL
+1366 
-1381 ASKDTAS
+1381 TAS

-1844 TNGGVLVKGKQ
+1844 TNGGVLVIGKQ

>member
-1 MIIYEANETDFFNNG
+1 MIIYEANETDFFSNG

-51 LTKSRIIKA
+51 LTKNRIIKA

-70 FVIKKVTPTMDS
+70 FVIKKVTPAMDS

-117 LEQWQANLV
+117 LEQWQASLV
-126 GGHPDIVVDSD
+126 GGHPDITVDSD
-137 IISEHETNLDIT
+137 IISEYETNLDIT

-166 DTWGGEY
+166 DIWGGEY

-256 DFGSEFTDY
+256 DFGSQFTDY

-278 YTTEAEIKKKLVELA
+278 YTTETEIKKKLTELA

-408 GGTTEPVAKK
+408 GGTAEPIAKK

-437 GAVWREVV
+437 GAVWHEVV
-445 NTKTTDDI
+445 NTKTTDEI
-453 AKEVDQARVKMEEL
+453 AKEVD
-467 VKKAND
+467 KAKV
-473 DTTIFRTEGQE
+473 DT
-484 AAPTVKKKGD
+484 
-494 LWFKADNGQTVMNE
+494 
-508 WDGQKWHEIV
+508 
-518 STKTTEDITKQV
+518 
-530 EQAQADA
+530 

-561 ADEINNVK
+561 ADEISNIK

-579 TSTVRQTS
+579 TSTVRQAS

-615 DSLNAKA
+615 NSLNAKA
-622 SELASEVAS
+622 SELAKEVAS

-709 QGRVQTLESRADN
+709 QGRVQTLESRAGK
-722 WDLELSKKVDNTT
+722 WDLELSKKVDNAT

-783 TIANGA
+783 TIAN
-789 NLKIDNLSFGGR
+789 
-801 NLLDRSDG
+801 
-809 QFVMGNGITN
+809 
-819 TTWEN
+819 
-824 GKAVLRYNS
+824 
-833 ADVSRSSEILPQ
+833 
-845 SADFGLQFP
+845 
-854 VARGEQLTQSIY
+854 
-866 LDTDANI
+866 
-873 NFNNNFEF
+873 
-881 SWFDFKDGHK
+881 
-891 LVRANIDKIGQNTY
+891 
-905 RLWGNYTWDK
+905 
-915 NDSSN
+915 
-920 LRIMDIANL
+920 
-929 YKVVDFRNSGTYLAF
+929 
-944 YHPQLELG
+944 
-952 NKASDWSL
+952 
-960 SQNDVQKL
+960 
-968 ASKDTASQISQ
+968 
-979 YNTGTV
+979 
-985 QPIKGIANDALGKA
+985 DALGKA
-999 NTANNKIDGLK
+999 NNANNKIDGLR
-1010 IGSRNLLKG
+1010 I
-1019 TSDQFKTITAW
+1019 
-1030 GWMNAHTYSNYPY
+1030 
-1043 VDLSNFH
+1043 
-1050 TGDYLTYSVWVTNT
+1050 
-1064 SDVPIRAEIY
+1064 
-1074 CFDKNKGHT
+1074 
-1083 HTALSAVINPNNSN
+1083 
-1097 WLVVTMPIESN
+1097 
-1108 DRYARPSVITTSGQ
+1108 
-1122 IGSHIIRMREEMLTS
+1122 
-1137 GNVRLP
+1137 
-1143 WQPSDLDLPATIVT
+1143 
-1157 TVTETSNAKQII
+1157 
-1169 DSWGIHTEINSV
+1169 
-1181 KTETTGKIN
+1181 
-1190 EVNNWVSDVSGKVD
+1190 
-1204 NVNNKIDN
+1204 
-1212 LKVGGRNLL
+1212 GGRNLL
-1221 DNSSFAAVFDD
+1221 KNSRGRFQPSGSKLDNFTMYKDTTAYLENGKTYTISAKAKDGLVFSSVHDPTKQSNKVTLWMVDAVWKYNIVVSDD
-1232 STGFHTKWNLVNSGY
+1232 KTDTVGTVFKWNSPTGTYQLRVNTYNADNSGY
-1247 ATWSFDSDV
+1247 AEY
-1256 PFGSGGDRSLMVQI
+1256 VQI
-1270 KSPGSDTARGI
+1270 QEGTRA
-1281 MYQSP
+1281 
-1286 IVKMNTEYTISFWAK
+1286 TE
-1301 ARANGMK
+1301 
-1308 IEVESNAKRAQFNL
+1308 
-1322 STSWQ
+1322 
-1327 KYEGV
+1327 
-1332 ITFQSDNRT
+1332 
-1341 LYIHNSQGGAVGQFL
+1341 
-1356 IFHPQLELGN
+1356 
-1366 KASDWSLSQNDVQKL
+1366 
-1381 ASKDTAS
+1381 
-1388 QISQYNTGTVQPIKG
+1388 
-1403 IANDALGKA
+1403 
-1412 NTANNKID
+1412 
-1420 GLKIGSRNLLKGTSD
+1420 
-1435 QFKTITAWGWMNAHT
+1435 
-1450 YSNYPYVDLS
+1450 
-1460 NFHTGDYLTYSV
+1460 
-1472 WVTNT
+1472 
-1477 SDVPIRAEIYC
+1477 
-1488 FDKNKGH
+1488 
-1495 THTALSAVINPN
+1495 
-1507 NSNWLVVT
+1507 
-1515 MPIESNDRYARPS
+1515 
-1528 VITTSGQI
+1528 
-1536 GSHIIRMRE
+1536 
-1545 EMLTLGNV
+1545 
-1553 RLPWQPSDLDLPD
+1553 WQPSDLDLPD
-1566 TIITT
+1566 TIVST

-1581 VDNSGIYSEVAKLV
+1581 VDKSGIYSEVTKLV
-1595 DTKVGG
+1595 DTKVGD

-1662 LGGGVNLARGTKRD
+1662 LGGGVNLVRNSGKPVDTAHWWGPVVGPHGLWKNGKENVFAINNSDTKYEKS
-1676 LQNANVAGTWLF
+1676 A
-1688 IGYNTSSY
+1688 SS
-1696 FNDLSSYQG
+1696 DW
-1705 KHITVRVWIERPTA
+1705 ITVERGETYTVSFWACMSGNCSNYDLFFLGRKKGETESFTQIRQVVTTQRVSGAMFEYRKFTF
-1719 DAWVQIYTNKG
+1719 DVGQSDEGYLRFDNNSSTDGNNSVFLFTYVKMEKG
-1730 TIGGNHIKAGQSGYS
+1730 T
-1745 TASGVIPT
+1745 V
-1753 GITSWN
+1753 
-1759 IPIGGGAPTM
+1759 
-1769 SFGWKEFKIEL
+1769 
-1780 GEIATPWTPAFEDI
+1780 ATPWTPAFEDI
-1794 STEISK
+1794 STEIAK

-1808 DGTVATVKNNLDKT
+1808 DGNVTTVKNNLDKT
-1822 KSIVTQ
+1822 KLVVSE
-1828 LSNLFG
+1828 LANLFD
-1834 VNVGDSSISV
+1834 VTVGDSSISV

-1855 ISIDGNTYIKD
+1855 VHIDGQT
-1866 ASIDGAKIKSLDAG
+1866 
-1880 KITTGTLNAAKL
+1880 
-1892 NVINLNADS
+1892 V
-1901 INAGT
+1901 
-1906 LSGAYLHITKDS
+1906 
-1918 YIDNASIDGAKIK
+1918 IDNASIDGAKIK

-1957 IKTGTLSGNN
+1957 IKTGTLTGPGMALDLNNGSFRINNSDNSLKVEMDSGELRFYRQRNQKALTGTISASDWGFLN
-1967 LSLNLDDGTV
+1967 DNDQSLNLTGQSGAILKTED
-1977 SFKKGKIVS
+1977 FKMT
-1986 SNNKLILNI
+1986 N
-1995 DDGSLAV
+1995 
-2002 GDASKR
+2002 
-2008 QGMMF
+2008 MF
-2013 NQGKMYMYDQGYF
+2013 M
-2026 GNSTWNGNVYDWI
+2026 
-2039 LEMKKHPYAVLEY
+2039 
-2052 SSSFS
+2052 
-2057 GTSGSL
+2057 TSGWFL
-2063 FGGSGANFHSTS
+2063 T
-2075 GVAIAYDKNVSQ
+2075 
-2087 TASAGTTSGIFDDW
+2087 TADVPS
-2101 NPLDGHGVFINEN
+2101 
-2114 GIAMGAEDKLVSI
+2114 
-2127 VGGTSFRYG
+2127 
-2136 QQSIWNYKPTIL
+2136 
-2148 VGTNL
+2148 
-2153 WTDNVYDHG
+2153 
-2162 YNINK
+2162 
-2167 LTSDGSNIYMQASAL
+2167 SDGSAVILHNNDVKIIGQTDSQALTSRITLMAGKPYTYKVGAATNVAYTGIDIIGNESQSGTVDIIGGDEVRVSGGKDKARLNLGFSSIVASVANSSNYDDITRKSEINMREDAIYFNFTKDKEDLTPLAL
-2182 ITDTSAAIFNVKNGD
+2182 YNGGTVRVK
-2197 VEFAIKGN
+2197 
-2205 DRNVIINA
+2205 
-2213 SGHTSNGLIVKG
+2213 
-2225 SQNITN
+2225 
-2231 WLGCQDLSV
+2231 DLSV
-2240 RGNKNSVV
+2240 WGSKNAIV
-2248 QTSQGW
+2248 QTTAGW

-2312 VAERGSNYFVIK
+2312 VTERGSNYFVIK

-2352 HMEINK
+2352 HMEVNK

>member
-1 MIIYEANETDFFNNG
+1 MIIYEANETDFFSNG

-51 LTKSRIIKA
+51 LTKNRIIKA

-117 LEQWQANLV
+117 LEQWRANLV
-126 GGHPDIVVDSD
+126 GGHPDITVDSD
-137 IISEHETNLDIT
+137 IVSEYETSLDIT

-225 DGNNSKLVTVDGY
+225 DGNNSKLITVDGY

-278 YTTEAEIKKKLVELA
+278 YTTEAEIKKKLTELA
-293 KQYIENNRI
+293 KQYIENNRV

-408 GGTTEPVAKK
+408 GGTAEPVAKK

-437 GAVWREVV
+437 GAVWHEVV

-453 AKEVDQARVKMEEL
+453 AKEVD
-467 VKKAND
+467 KA
-473 DTTIFRTEGQE
+473 
-484 AAPTVKKKGD
+484 
-494 LWFKADNGQTVMNE
+494 KADAKV
-508 WDGQKWHEIV
+508 
-518 STKTTEDITKQV
+518 
-530 EQAQADA
+530 
-537 EALSSEVES
+537 LSSEVES

-561 ADEINNVK
+561 ADEISNVK

-579 TSTVRQTS
+579 TSTVRQAS

-600 ASRYSTVSSELSGAR
+600 ASRYSEVSSELSGAR
-615 DSLNAKA
+615 NSLTAKA
-622 SELASEVAS
+622 SELAKEVAS

-676 TASETKE
+676 TAGETKE
-683 ALADAKGNITTL
+683 SLADAKGNITTL

-709 QGRVQTLESRADN
+709 QGRVQTLESRAGK

-748 LKANKSDLDGYA
+748 LKANKSDLNGYA

-789 NLKIDNLSFGGR
+789 NSKIDNLSFGGR
-801 NLLDRSDG
+801 NLIDRSDG
-809 QFVMGNGITN
+809 QFVMGYGITN

-833 ADVSRSSEILPQ
+833 ADVSRNSEILPQ
-845 SADFGLQFP
+845 NAAFGLQFP

-881 SWFDFKDGHK
+881 SWFDYKDGHK
-891 LVRANIDKIGQNTY
+891 FVRANIDKIGQNTY
-905 RLWGNYTWDK
+905 RLWGSYTWDK
-915 NDSSN
+915 NSSN

-929 YKVVDFRNSGTYLAF
+929 YKVVNFRNSGTYLAF
-944 YHPQLELG
+944 YHPQIE
-952 NKASDWSL
+952 KASRPSDYSL
-960 SQNDVQKL
+960 SQNDLQRL
-968 ASKDTASQISQ
+968 ASEDTASQINQ

-999 NTANNKIDGLK
+999 NNANNKIDGLR
-1010 IGSRNLLKG
+1010 IGGRNLLKG
-1019 TSDQFKTITAW
+1019 TSDQFKTLSNS
-1030 GWMNAHTYSNYPY
+1030 GWMWAHTYSNYPF

-1050 TGDYLTYSVWVTNT
+1050 TGDYLTYSVWVHNT
-1064 SDVPIRAEIY
+1064 SDVPVRAEIY

-1083 HTALSAVINPNNSN
+1083 HIATNYNNVINPGNSN
-1097 WLVVTMPIESN
+1097 WLVITMPIESN
-1108 DRYARPSVITTSGQ
+1108 DWYARPSVITTSGQ
-1122 IGSHIIRMREEMLTS
+1122 TGSH
-1137 GNVRLP
+1137 
-1143 WQPSDLDLPATIVT
+1143 TI
-1157 TVTETSNAKQII
+1157 E
-1169 DSWGIHTEINSV
+1169 
-1181 KTETTGKIN
+1181 
-1190 EVNNWVSDVSGKVD
+1190 
-1204 NVNNKIDN
+1204 
-1212 LKVGGRNLL
+1212 
-1221 DNSSFAAVFDD
+1221 
-1232 STGFHTKWNLVNSGY
+1232 
-1247 ATWSFDSDV
+1247 
-1256 PFGSGGDRSLMVQI
+1256 
-1270 KSPGSDTARGI
+1270 
-1281 MYQSP
+1281 
-1286 IVKMNTEYTISFWAK
+1286 
-1301 ARANGMK
+1301 
-1308 IEVESNAKRAQFNL
+1308 
-1322 STSWQ
+1322 
-1327 KYEGV
+1327 
-1332 ITFQSDNRT
+1332 
-1341 LYIHNSQGGAVGQFL
+1341 
-1356 IFHPQLELGN
+1356 
-1366 KASDWSLSQNDVQKL
+1366 
-1381 ASKDTAS
+1381 
-1388 QISQYNTGTVQPIKG
+1388 
-1403 IANDALGKA
+1403 
-1412 NTANNKID
+1412 
-1420 GLKIGSRNLLKGTSD
+1420 
-1435 QFKTITAWGWMNAHT
+1435 
-1450 YSNYPYVDLS
+1450 
-1460 NFHTGDYLTYSV
+1460 
-1472 WVTNT
+1472 
-1477 SDVPIRAEIYC
+1477 
-1488 FDKNKGH
+1488 
-1495 THTALSAVINPN
+1495 
-1507 NSNWLVVT
+1507 
-1515 MPIESNDRYARPS
+1515 
-1528 VITTSGQI
+1528 
-1536 GSHIIRMRE
+1536 MRE

-1553 RLPWQPSDLDLPD
+1553 RLPWQPSDLDLPN
-1566 TIITT
+1566 TIVST

-1581 VDNSGIYSEVAKLV
+1581 VDSSGIYSEVTKLV
-1595 DTKVGG
+1595 DTKVGN
-1601 VTTQLNSYKHTVDD
+1601 VTTQLDSYKHTVDD

-1628 LDSNGNLTS
+1628 LDSNGKLTS

-1662 LGGGVNLARGTKRD
+1662 IVVGGKNLINNSGNPQTTDGWTIRGANPSHRFIVNRHNFWKNAQETLFTLFNSNSSEVRMSSDRVKVERNTEYTLSYWSFEDSNVVSSDTFFLGRKNG
-1676 LQNANVAGTWLF
+1676 
-1688 IGYNTSSY
+1688 NTSDY
-1696 FNDLSSYQG
+1696 
-1705 KHITVRVWIERPTA
+1705 TVINKLVDSRV
-1719 DAWVQIYTNKG
+1719 
-1730 TIGGNHIKAGQSGYS
+1730 YS
-1745 TASGVIPT
+1745 TTKAEYVTLTFNTGDCDEGYIRFDNNGTRNVGHEGGLYLANIQLEKGNKPSDWGMSDNDINRKISDANAS
-1753 GITSWN
+1753 
-1759 IPIGGGAPTM
+1759 
-1769 SFGWKEFKIEL
+1769 
-1780 GEIATPWTPAFEDI
+1780 IA
-1794 STEISK
+1794 K

-1808 DGTVATVKNNLDKT
+1808 DGNVTTVKNNLDKT
-1822 KSIVTQ
+1822 KSVVTQ
-1828 LSNLFG
+1828 LANLFD

-1855 ISIDGNTYIKD
+1855 VHIDGQT
-1866 ASIDGAKIKSLDAG
+1866 
-1880 KITTGTLNAAKL
+1880 
-1892 NVINLNADS
+1892 V
-1901 INAGT
+1901 
-1906 LSGAYLHITKDS
+1906 
-1918 YIDNASIDGAKIK
+1918 IDNASIDGAKIK

-1942 LNAASVKVINLDANN
+1942 LNAAAVKVINLDANN
-1957 IKTGTLSGNN
+1957 IKTGTLTGPGMALDLNNGSFKINNSDNSLKAEMDSGKLRFYRLNGKLMGEISASDWTGVSDDNQALKLSGKSGAVLKTENFKMTNFMMSNGAIFTTSDAPSSNGSAVILRNN
-1967 LSLNLDDGTV
+1967 DVRIIGQTDSKSGFPNSRIDILAGKPTTYKDSLNLNNV
-1977 SFKKGKIVS
+1977 SYTGMEILGDEQGAGIVNINS
-1986 SNNKLILNI
+1986 RGSTHISANDNKL
-1995 DDGSLAV
+1995 SLDLTPNSITADV
-2002 GDASKR
+2002 GNNRNYNDATR
-2008 QGMMF
+2008 R
-2013 NQGKMYMYDQGYF
+2013 
-2026 GNSTWNGNVYDWI
+2026 
-2039 LEMKKHPYAVLEY
+2039 
-2052 SSSFS
+2052 
-2057 GTSGSL
+2057 
-2063 FGGSGANFHSTS
+2063 
-2075 GVAIAYDKNVSQ
+2075 
-2087 TASAGTTSGIFDDW
+2087 GIFD
-2101 NPLDGHGVFINEN
+2101 
-2114 GIAMGAEDKLVSI
+2114 
-2127 VGGTSFRYG
+2127 
-2136 QQSIWNYKPTIL
+2136 
-2148 VGTNL
+2148 
-2153 WTDNVYDHG
+2153 VYDSSVMFKFKKD
-2162 YNINK
+2162 NNF
-2167 LTSDGSNIYMQASAL
+2167 LTPMTVSNDNTVYI
-2182 ITDTSAAIFNVKNGD
+2182 
-2197 VEFAIKGN
+2197 
-2205 DRNVIINA
+2205 
-2213 SGHTSNGLIVKG
+2213 SNLMVPG
-2225 SQNITN
+2225 
-2231 WLGCQDLSV
+2231 DLSV
-2240 RGNKNSVV
+2240 FGDKNNIV
-2248 QTSQGW
+2248 QTTAGW

-2299 QVFVTSYGEGYAW
+2299 QVFITSYGEGYAW

-2352 HMEINK
+2352 HMEANK